1 MDINISN
8 SSYPYKALVNM
19 LTHCIIMVCN
29 NPYFLNKDST
39 MLPSYLALIFA
50 LSSFLAI
57 DDMEISRN
65 VSPRFD
71 FETVMVA
78 I

>member
-1 MDINISN
+1 MW
-8 SSYPYKALVNM
+8 
-19 LTHCIIMVCN
+19 THCIINVFN
-29 NPYFLNKDST
+29 HLYPLNTDST

>member
-1 MDINISN
+1 MW
-8 SSYPYKALVNM
+8 
-19 LTHCIIMVCN
+19 THCIISYCYY
-29 NPYFLNKDST
+29 PYPLNTDST

>member
-1 MDINISN
+1 MW
-8 SSYPYKALVNM
+8 
-19 LTHCIIMVCN
+19 THCIINVCN
-29 NPYFLNKDST
+29 HLYPLITDST

>member
-1 MDINISN
+1 MS
-8 SSYPYKALVNM
+8 L
-19 LTHCIIMVCN
+19 N